1 MAKLPAVLTHTLP
14 CRHGQQIGVL
24 TLNAPKAMNA
34 VDLTMVEL
42 IDEALEHWATDDTV
56 VAVVMRGAGE
66 RAFCAGGDIRK
77 LHRSMLAKGKR
88 QYQYADAFFAS
99 EYRKNYRVH
108 QFNKPLIAWGQ
119 GFVMGGGLGLFIAA
133 NHRIATPSIHLA
145 WPEVRIGL
153 FPDVAASYY
162 LSRLPYPLGHWLG
175 LTGSAMNAT
184 DCKAFGFTQYVCAEE
199 GWETLLAGLVEQP
212 WQANRAENH
221 ALVRR
226 LIRSQELPNDLCPDS
241 RVEPIWDDLNTVFA
255 ENDLVAIDRALR
267 THSNESHWWKT
278 GVQQYLKGC
287 PATAALIMVQLE
299 RGQRMSLKEVVQWE
313 LILAWQAVRH
323 PDFTEGIRALVLD
336 KDGQPNWQHA
346 HVSTVPESWLV
357 ELQRSPWTTQN
368 HPFLDL

>member
-34 VDLTMVEL
+34 VDLTMVDL

-346 HVSTVPESWLV
+346 HVSTVTESWLV

>member
-1 MAKLPAVLTHTLP
+1 MAKSLSVLMQTIR
-14 CRHGQQIGVL
+14 CDQGQNIGVL

-34 VDLTMVEL
+34 VDLTMVDL
-42 IDEALEHWATDDTV
+42 IDAALQQWAGDDSI

-77 LHRSMLAKGKR
+77 LYRSMQAKGKR
-88 QYQYADAFFAS
+88 QYQYADNFFAS

-108 QFNKPLIAWGQ
+108 LFNKPLIAWGK

-184 DCKAFGFTQYVCAEE
+184 DCKRFGFTQYVCPDDGFEA
-199 GWETLLAGLVEQP
+199 LLAGLLVQP
-212 WQANRAENH
+212 WQVNRAENH
-221 ALVRR
+221 ALVRA
-226 LIRSQELPNDLCPDS
+226 LIRQQELPPEQCPES
-241 RVEPIWDDLNTVFA
+241 RVESIWDDLQSTFGA
-255 ENDLVAIDRALR
+255 SDLPAIDQALR
-267 THSNESHWWKT
+267 THQSDSTWWQK
-278 GVQQYLKGC
+278 GVQQYQAGC
-287 PATAALIMVQLE
+287 PATAALIMVQLH
-299 RGQRMSLKEVVQWE
+299 RGRTMSLKEVVQWE

-323 PDFTEGIRALVLD
+323 PDFAEGIRALVLD
-336 KDGQPNWQHA
+336 KDGQPAWQHA
-346 HVSTVPESWLV
+346 HVSAVPESWLAA
-357 ELQRSPWTTQN
+357 LQVTPWARLA
-368 HPFLDL
+368 HPFKDL